1 VFIDYNKGRRLN
13 IFNRKR
19 LGMGKVILVTG
30 GSRSGKST
38 FAEELLKDKNN
49 VLYIATAIVTDGEMA
64 DRIEKHKERRN
75 ENWST
80 FEGYKNLDS
89 AIKGSACEYILLDCV
104 TVMTTNLMFDEER
117 DFDNIS
123 PEEIDSLEDEIQSQ
137 FNILIEAVKEEN
149 KTIVMVT
156 NEVGSGLVP
165 EYKLG
170 RIFRDI
176 AGRVNQKLGAVSDE
190 VYLVT
195 CGIPLKIK

>member
-1 VFIDYNKGRRLN
+1 
-13 IFNRKR
+13 
-19 LGMGKVILVTG
+19 MGKVILVTG

-38 FAEELLKDKNN
+38 FAEELLKDKED

-75 ENWST
+75 TNWGT
-80 FEGYKNLDS
+80 VEGFKDLDKALAATS
-89 AIKGSACEYILLDCV
+89 SKYILLDCV
-104 TVMTTNLMFDEER
+104 TVMTTNIMFEKER
-117 DFDNIS
+117 DFDNITQV
-123 PEEIDSLEDEIQSQ
+123 EIDSLESEIHKQ
-137 FNILIEAVKEEN
+137 FDILIEAVKKEN
-149 KTIVMVT
+149 KTIVLVT

-176 AGRVNQKLGAVSDE
+176 AGRVNQKLGALSDE

>member
-1 VFIDYNKGRRLN
+1 
-13 IFNRKR
+13 
-19 LGMGKVILVTG
+19 MGKVILVTG

-38 FAEELLKDKNN
+38 YAEQLLKDKED
-49 VLYIATAIVTDGEMA
+49 VLYIATAIVTDEEMA
-64 DRIEKHKERRN
+64 DRIEQHKERRN
-75 ENWST
+75 NCWST
-80 FEGYKNLDS
+80 YEGYKNLDK
-89 AIKGSACEYILLDCV
+89 AVKNFKGEYILLDCV
-104 TVMTTNLMFDEER
+104 TVMTTNLMFEEEI
-117 DFDNIS
+117 DFDNIAK
-123 PEEIDSLEDEIQSQ
+123 DQLHKLEKTIEDQ
-137 FNILIEAVKEEN
+137 FDLLVEAVKTEN

-176 AGRVNQKLGAVSDE
+176 AGRINQKLGVLSDE